1 VLPLQ
6 RGERIER
13 ILDKIRAP
21 LPRRTVAANGR
32 PELRSP
38 VDEEKFRSRVAAIK
52 EYIRAGDV
60 IQTVFSQPFT
70 SDQAPNPWR
79 LYRASAFHRD
89 ALKAGA
95 DGVLVVDL
103 PPEEAGELLDRWLDN
118 GLCLIRLTTPTT
130 PVERMR
136 RIASSASGF
145 IYHVSKL
152 GVTGS
157 GGLSLPDIADKVR
170 ELRAVTQLPI
180 CVGFGISTPAQVSAI
195 CDVCDGVVIGSALER
210 LIEDNVGK
218 PDLSEILAERVAVL
232 KQATRRNL
240 S

>member
-1 VLPLQ
+1 LVPREVLIFDNARHALLIVALTFPNGDAEADWADA
-6 RGERIER
+6 GERIER

-89 ALKAGA
+89 ALRPGRTASWWWICRRRKQGNCST
-95 DGVLVVDL
+95 G
-103 PPEEAGELLDRWLDN
+103 GR
-118 GLCLIRLTTPTT
+118 TT
-130 PVERMR
+130 
-136 RIASSASGF
+136 A
-145 IYHVSKL
+145 
-152 GVTGS
+152 
-157 GGLSLPDIADKVR
+157 
-170 ELRAVTQLPI
+170 
-180 CVGFGISTPAQVSAI
+180 CV
-195 CDVCDGVVIGSALER
+195 
-210 LIEDNVGK
+210 
-218 PDLSEILAERVAVL
+218 
-232 KQATRRNL
+232 
-240 S
+240 